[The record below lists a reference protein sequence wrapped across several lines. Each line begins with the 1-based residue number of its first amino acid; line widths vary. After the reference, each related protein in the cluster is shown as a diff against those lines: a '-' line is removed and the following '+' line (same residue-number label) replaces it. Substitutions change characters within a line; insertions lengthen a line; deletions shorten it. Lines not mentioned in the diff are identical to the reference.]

1 MSTLLAVL
9 LNEAGIPKPNVP
21 SSTRKKIEA
30 NHNKKKR
37 FELIYCAYVLIIT
50 KNRLPL
56 TRYTQDAQLT
66 ILATH
71 FGGNLDSATR
81 RAN

>member
-30 NHNKKKR
+30 NHNKKKDLSS
-37 FELIYCAYVLIIT
+37 FTA
-50 KNRLPL
+50 
-56 TRYTQDAQLT
+56 
-66 ILATH
+66 H
-71 FGGNLDSATR
+71 MF
-81 RAN
+81 